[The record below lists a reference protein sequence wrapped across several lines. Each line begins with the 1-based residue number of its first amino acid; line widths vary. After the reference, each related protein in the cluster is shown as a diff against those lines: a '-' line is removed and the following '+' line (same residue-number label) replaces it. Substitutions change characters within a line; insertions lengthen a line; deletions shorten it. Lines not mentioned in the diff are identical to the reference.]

1 MTSAI
6 WVDSLKCDLLHLTD
20 RATVIGGDLTFVYLA
35 DDEWRGRDTG
45 LSVREDDLRAVSDW
59 LGDWNANASV
69 SVSAWQVVLYTY
81 HGTAAPVLV
90 ERHSR

>member
-1 MTSAI
+1 MASTV

-45 LSVREDDLRAVSDW
+45 LSVGEDDL
-59 LGDWNANASV
+59 
-69 SVSAWQVVLYTY
+69 
-81 HGTAAPVLV
+81 
-90 ERHSR
+90 